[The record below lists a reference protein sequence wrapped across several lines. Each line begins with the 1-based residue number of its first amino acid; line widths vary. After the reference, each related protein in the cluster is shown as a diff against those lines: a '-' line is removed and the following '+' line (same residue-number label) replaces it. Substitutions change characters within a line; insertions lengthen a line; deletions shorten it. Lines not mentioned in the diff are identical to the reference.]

1 VGEIPPIGYK
11 MEKVFEFCIEYTKDT
26 EDRLRRKDQIYL
38 KKVILEEYKK
48 FIDSGLASVVL
59 EMGKEKLYQI
69 DPMKI
74 LAIVKSVDFEETK
87 KSLVCKLEAKYID
100 NIYFESFEEFKK
112 NLDTV
117 EFRVASA
124 IILNKSKEIENV
136 KILAFYLGVKDE

>member
-1 VGEIPPIGYK
+1 MEK
-11 MEKVFEFCIEYTKDT
+11 MEKVFKFCIEYTKDT

-38 KKVILEEYKK
+38 KKAILEEYKK

-74 LAIVKSVDFEETK
+74 LAIVKSVVFEETK

-124 IILNKSKEIENV
+124 IILNESKEIENI
-136 KILAFYLGVKDE
+136 KILAFYLGAKDEQKC

>member
-1 VGEIPPIGYK
+1 MEK
-11 MEKVFEFCIEYTKDT
+11 MEKVFKFCIEYTKDT

-48 FIDSGLASVVL
+48 FVDSRLASVVL

-74 LAIVKSVDFEETK
+74 LAIVKSVDFEETE
-87 KSLVCKLEAKYID
+87 KSLICKLEAKYID
-100 NIYFESFEEFKK
+100 NIYFKSFEKFKK
-112 NLDTV
+112 KLDTI

-124 IILNKSKEIENV
+124 IILNRSKEIENI

>member
-1 VGEIPPIGYK
+1 
-11 MEKVFEFCIEYTKDT
+11 MENTFKFCIEYTKDT

-38 KKVILEEYKK
+38 KKVILEEYEK

-100 NIYFESFEEFKK
+100 NVYFESFEEFKK
-112 NLDTV
+112 KLDTI

>member
-1 VGEIPPIGYK
+1 MEK
-11 MEKVFEFCIEYTKDT
+11 MEKVFKFCIEYTKDT

-38 KKVILEEYKK
+38 KKVILEEYEK
-48 FIDSGLASVVL
+48 FINSSLASVVL

-74 LAIVKSVDFEETK
+74 LAIVKSVDFEETE

-112 NLDTV
+112 NLDTI

-124 IILNKSKEIENV
+124 IILNKSKEIEDM
-136 KILAFYLGVKDE
+136 KILAFYLGAKDEQKC

>member
-1 VGEIPPIGYK
+1 MEK
-11 MEKVFEFCIEYTKDT
+11 MEKVFKFCIEYTKDT

-74 LAIVKSVDFEETK
+74 VAIVKSVNFEETE
-87 KSLVCKLEAKYID
+87 KSLICKLEAKYID
-100 NIYFESFEEFKK
+100 NIYFKSFEKFKK
-112 NLDTV
+112 KLDTI

-124 IILNKSKEIENV
+124 IILNRSKEIENV

>member
-1 VGEIPPIGYK
+1 

-26 EDRLRRKDQIYL
+26 EDRLRRKDHIYL
-38 KKVILEEYKK
+38 KKVILEEYEK
-48 FIDSGLASVVL
+48 FINYSLASVVL

-69 DPMKI
+69 NPMKR

-136 KILAFYLGVKDE
+136 KILAFYLGVKDEQKC

>member
-1 VGEIPPIGYK
+1 MEK
-11 MEKVFEFCIEYTKDT
+11 MEKVFKFCIEYTKDT

-38 KKVILEEYKK
+38 KKAILEEYKK

-74 LAIVKSVDFEETK
+74 LAIVKSVVFEETK

-124 IILNKSKEIENV
+124 IILNGSKEIENV
-136 KILAFYLGVKDE
+136 KILAFYLGAKDEQKC

>member
-1 VGEIPPIGYK
+1 MEK
-11 MEKVFEFCIEYTKDT
+11 MEKVFKFCIEYTKDT
-26 EDRLRRKDQIYL
+26 EDRLRRKDHIYL

-48 FIDSGLASVVL
+48 FVDSSLASVVL

-74 LAIVKSVDFEETK
+74 LAIVKSVDFEETE
-87 KSLVCKLEAKYID
+87 KSLICKLEAKYID
-100 NIYFESFEEFKK
+100 NIYFKSFEKFKK
-112 NLDTV
+112 KLDTI

-124 IILNKSKEIENV
+124 IILNRSKEIENV

>member
-1 VGEIPPIGYK
+1 MEK
-11 MEKVFEFCIEYTKDT
+11 MEKVIKFCIEYTKDT

-38 KKVILEEYKK
+38 KKAILEEYKK
-48 FIDSGLASVVL
+48 FVDSSLASVVL

-74 LAIVKSVDFEETK
+74 LAIVKSVDFEETE
-87 KSLVCKLEAKYID
+87 KSLICKLEAKYID

-124 IILNKSKEIENV
+124 IILNKSKEIEDM
-136 KILAFYLGVKDE
+136 KILAFYLGAKDEQKC

>member
-1 VGEIPPIGYK
+1 
-11 MEKVFEFCIEYTKDT
+11 MENTFKFCIEYTKDT

-100 NIYFESFEEFKK
+100 NAYFESFEEFKK
-112 NLDTV
+112 NLDTI

>member
-1 VGEIPPIGYK
+1 
-11 MEKVFEFCIEYTKDT
+11 MEKIETTFKFCIEYTKDT
-26 EDRLRRKDQIYL
+26 EDRLRRKDHIYL

-74 LAIVKSVDFEETK
+74 LAIVKSVNFEETE
-87 KSLVCKLEAKYID
+87 KSLICELEAKYID
-100 NIYFESFEEFKK
+100 NIYFKSFEKFKK
-112 NLDTV
+112 KLDTI

-124 IILNKSKEIENV
+124 IILNRSKEIENI
-136 KILAFYLGVKDE
+136 KILAFYLGAKDE

>member
-1 VGEIPPIGYK
+1 MEK
-11 MEKVFEFCIEYTKDT
+11 MEKAFKFCIEYTKDT

-38 KKVILEEYKK
+38 KKAILEEYKK

-100 NIYFESFEEFKK
+100 NAYFESFEEFKK
-112 NLDTV
+112 NLDTI

>member
-1 VGEIPPIGYK
+1 MEK
-11 MEKVFEFCIEYTKDT
+11 MEKVFKFCIEYTKDT

-38 KKVILEEYKK
+38 KKAILEEYKK
-48 FIDSGLASVVL
+48 FVDSGLASVVL

-74 LAIVKSVDFEETK
+74 VAIVKSVNFEETE
-87 KSLVCKLEAKYID
+87 KSLICKLEAKYID
-100 NIYFESFEEFKK
+100 NIYFKSFEKFKK
-112 NLDTV
+112 KLDTI

-124 IILNKSKEIENV
+124 IILNRSKEIENV

>member
-1 VGEIPPIGYK
+1 MEK
-11 MEKVFEFCIEYTKDT
+11 MEKVFKFCIEYTKDT

-48 FIDSGLASVVL
+48 FVDSRLASVVL

-74 LAIVKSVDFEETK
+74 VAIVKSVNFEETE
-87 KSLVCKLEAKYID
+87 KSLICKLEAKYID
-100 NIYFESFEEFKK
+100 NIYFKSFEKFKK
-112 NLDTV
+112 KLDTI

-124 IILNKSKEIENV
+124 IILNRSKEIENV

>member
-1 VGEIPPIGYK
+1 MEK
-11 MEKVFEFCIEYTKDT
+11 MEKVFKFCIEYTKDT

-48 FIDSGLASVVL
+48 FVDSSLASVVL

-74 LAIVKSVDFEETK
+74 LAIVKSVDFEETE
-87 KSLVCKLEAKYID
+87 KSLICKLEAKYID
-100 NIYFESFEEFKK
+100 NIYFKSFEKFKK
-112 NLDTV
+112 KLDTI

-124 IILNKSKEIENV
+124 IIWNRSKEIENV

>member
-1 VGEIPPIGYK
+1 MEK
-11 MEKVFEFCIEYTKDT
+11 MEKVFKFCIEYTKDT

-74 LAIVKSVDFEETK
+74 LAIVKSVDFEETE
-87 KSLVCKLEAKYID
+87 KSLICKLEAKYID
-100 NIYFESFEEFKK
+100 NIYFKSFEKFKK
-112 NLDTV
+112 KLDTI

-124 IILNKSKEIENV
+124 IILNRSKEIENV

>member
-1 VGEIPPIGYK
+1 
-11 MEKVFEFCIEYTKDT
+11 MEKVFKFCIEYTKDT

-74 LAIVKSVDFEETK
+74 LAIVKSVDFEETE
-87 KSLVCKLEAKYID
+87 KSLICKLEAKYID
-100 NIYFESFEEFKK
+100 NIYFKSFEKFKK
-112 NLDTV
+112 KLDTI

-124 IILNKSKEIENV
+124 IILNRSKEIENV

>member
-1 VGEIPPIGYK
+1 MEK
-11 MEKVFEFCIEYTKDT
+11 MEKVFKFCIEYTKDT
-26 EDRLRRKDQIYL
+26 EDRLRRKDHIYL
-38 KKVILEEYKK
+38 KKVILEEYEK
-48 FIDSGLASVVL
+48 FINSGLASVIL

-100 NIYFESFEEFKK
+100 NIYFKSFEKFKK
-112 NLDTV
+112 KLDTI

-124 IILNKSKEIENV
+124 IILNRSKEIENV

>member
-1 VGEIPPIGYK
+1 

-26 EDRLRRKDQIYL
+26 EDRLRRKDHIYL
-38 KKVILEEYKK
+38 KKAILEEYEK
-48 FIDSGLASVVL
+48 FINSGLASVVL

-124 IILNKSKEIENV
+124 IILNKSKEIEDM
-136 KILAFYLGVKDE
+136 KILAFYLGAKDEQKC

>member
-1 VGEIPPIGYK
+1 MEK
-11 MEKVFEFCIEYTKDT
+11 MEKVFKFCIEYTKDT

-38 KKVILEEYKK
+38 KKAILEEYKK
-48 FIDSGLASVVL
+48 FVDSGLASVVL

-74 LAIVKSVDFEETK
+74 LAIVKSVNFEETE
-87 KSLVCKLEAKYID
+87 KSLICELEAKYID
-100 NIYFESFEEFKK
+100 NIYFKSFEKFKK
-112 NLDTV
+112 KLDTI

-124 IILNKSKEIENV
+124 IILNRSKEIENV

>member
-1 VGEIPPIGYK
+1 MEK
-11 MEKVFEFCIEYTKDT
+11 MEKVFKFCIEYTKDT

-48 FIDSGLASVVL
+48 FVDSRLASVVL

-74 LAIVKSVDFEETK
+74 LAIIKSVDFEETE
-87 KSLVCKLEAKYID
+87 KSLICKLEAKYID
-100 NIYFESFEEFKK
+100 NIYFKSFEKFKK
-112 NLDTV
+112 KLDTI

-124 IILNKSKEIENV
+124 IILNRSKEIENV

>member
-1 VGEIPPIGYK
+1 MEK
-11 MEKVFEFCIEYTKDT
+11 MEKVFKFCIEYTKDT

-38 KKVILEEYKK
+38 KKAIFEEYKK
-48 FIDSGLASVVL
+48 FVDSRLASVVL

-74 LAIVKSVDFEETK
+74 LAIVKSVDFEETE
-87 KSLVCKLEAKYID
+87 KSLICKLEAKYID
-100 NIYFESFEEFKK
+100 NIYFKSFEKFKK
-112 NLDTV
+112 KLDTI

-124 IILNKSKEIENV
+124 IILNRSKEIENV

>member
-1 VGEIPPIGYK
+1 
-11 MEKVFEFCIEYTKDT
+11 MENTFKFCIEYTKDT

-38 KKVILEEYKK
+38 KKAILEEYKK
-48 FIDSGLASVVL
+48 FVDSGLASVVL

-100 NIYFESFEEFKK
+100 NVYFKSFEEFKK
-112 NLDTV
+112 NLDIV

>member
-1 VGEIPPIGYK
+1 MEK
-11 MEKVFEFCIEYTKDT
+11 MEKVFKFCIEYTKDT

-38 KKVILEEYKK
+38 KKAILEEYKK
-48 FIDSGLASVVL
+48 FVDSRLASVVL

-74 LAIVKSVDFEETK
+74 LAIVKSVDFEETE
-87 KSLVCKLEAKYID
+87 KSLICKLEAKYID
-100 NIYFESFEEFKK
+100 NAYFESFEEFKK
-112 NLDTV
+112 NLDTI

>member
-1 VGEIPPIGYK
+1 
-11 MEKVFEFCIEYTKDT
+11 MEKVFKFCIEYTKDT

-48 FIDSGLASVVL
+48 FVDSGLASVVL

-74 LAIVKSVDFEETK
+74 LAIVKSVDFEETE

-100 NIYFESFEEFKK
+100 NIYFESFKEFKK

-124 IILNKSKEIENV
+124 IILNRSKEIENV

>member
-1 VGEIPPIGYK
+1 MEK
-11 MEKVFEFCIEYTKDT
+11 MEKVFKFCIEYTKDT

-48 FIDSGLASVVL
+48 FVDSGLASVVL

-74 LAIVKSVDFEETK
+74 VAIVKSVNFEETE
-87 KSLVCKLEAKYID
+87 KSLICELEAKYID
-100 NIYFESFEEFKK
+100 NIYFKSFEKFKK
-112 NLDTV
+112 KLDTI

-124 IILNKSKEIENV
+124 IILNRSKEIENV

>member
-1 VGEIPPIGYK
+1 MEK
-11 MEKVFEFCIEYTKDT
+11 MEKVFKFCIEYTKDT

-74 LAIVKSVDFEETK
+74 LAIVKSVSFEDTE
-87 KSLVCKLEAKYID
+87 KSLICELEAKYID
-100 NIYFESFEEFKK
+100 NIYFKSFEKFKK
-112 NLDTV
+112 KLDTI

-124 IILNKSKEIENV
+124 IILNRSKEIENI

>member
-1 VGEIPPIGYK
+1 

-38 KKVILEEYKK
+38 KKAILEEYEK
-48 FIDSGLASVVL
+48 FINSGLASVVL

-124 IILNKSKEIENV
+124 IILNKSKEIEDM
-136 KILAFYLGVKDE
+136 KILAFYLGAKDEQKC

>member
-1 VGEIPPIGYK
+1 MEK
-11 MEKVFEFCIEYTKDT
+11 MEKVFKFCIEYTKDT

-38 KKVILEEYKK
+38 KKTILEEYKK
-48 FIDSGLASVVL
+48 FVDSGLASVVL

-74 LAIVKSVDFEETK
+74 VAIVKSVSFEETE
-87 KSLVCKLEAKYID
+87 KSLICKLEAKYID
-100 NIYFESFEEFKK
+100 NIYFKSFEKFKK
-112 NLDTV
+112 KLDTI

-124 IILNKSKEIENV
+124 IILNRSKEIENV